1 PMSSSTCGS
10 LGCTDV
16 LVMMCQKTVRSR
28 TFWGSVDHG
37 APAWYDLPRIVRGFG
52 AKALSGL
59 WTMRGSSYMPGTL
72 VLTGSPSPDVLK
84 MMYCALSAAPHGAGT
99 SPSAFCGFKRNEMG
113 SPLAIERSPTPP
125 APKSIER
132 SALRR
137 EIMACSSESN
147 GDRRWRKA

>member
-1 PMSSSTCGS
+1 
-10 LGCTDV
+10 
-16 LVMMCQKTVRSR
+16 
-28 TFWGSVDHG
+28 
-37 APAWYDLPRIVRGFG
+37 VRGFG

-99 SPSAFCGFKRNEMG
+99 SASAFCGFKRNEMG

-147 GDRRWRKA
+147 GDRRWRKARHDEGRLKGLRRCRARLFHRGGEMRLQE